1 MDLDVPHSSNA
12 AEEKIMW
19 EPGDVYTDSDSDSS
33 HSESERPPTSP
44 SISPTSSQLFPRS
57 SQSTSSEPILPLP
70 TSSQPTTPGLNS
82 PLEALDI
89 SSQPSFF
96 QQSPS
101 SPHSRLG
108 GRPKKVK
115 RAFFGNRYVSQP
127 SQQTSS
133 ASLTKPTSH
142 GRKLKISKRGY
153 CTRFS
158 NPYPHRK
165 HLVEFRT
172 TEGSTYK
179 PASVPTGMRLLDV
192 GILAEAMTK
201 LRCTHCSGPLGLFE
215 FEYLHGWQITY
226 SIKCSFCHQVFAD
239 FPSSKPMDVPVHSK
253 FVNVHHSPIAMNEVT
268 MRSLLAVHCSG
279 FSWRD
284 LHKFATVMNMP
295 PPQVTMPPKYLSKI
309 EEIVQNASKISM
321 SAAAEEL
328 HMRIDAKPSP
338 VRDCIN
344 IAVSFDGS

>member
-70 TSSQPTTPGLNS
+70 TSSQPTTPRLNS
-82 PLEALDI
+82 PLEALDF

-165 HLVEFRT
+165 HLVEFIT
-172 TEGSTYK
+172 CISTN
-179 PASVPTGMRLLDV
+179 G
-192 GILAEAMTK
+192 
-201 LRCTHCSGPLGLFE
+201 
-215 FEYLHGWQITY
+215 
-226 SIKCSFCHQVFAD
+226 
-239 FPSSKPMDVPVHSK
+239 
-253 FVNVHHSPIAMNEVT
+253 N
-268 MRSLLAVHCSG
+268 
-279 FSWRD
+279 
-284 LHKFATVMNMP
+284 AT
-295 PPQVTMPPKYLSKI
+295 S
-309 EEIVQNASKISM
+309 
-321 SAAAEEL
+321 
-328 HMRIDAKPSP
+328 
-338 VRDCIN
+338 
-344 IAVSFDGS
+344 